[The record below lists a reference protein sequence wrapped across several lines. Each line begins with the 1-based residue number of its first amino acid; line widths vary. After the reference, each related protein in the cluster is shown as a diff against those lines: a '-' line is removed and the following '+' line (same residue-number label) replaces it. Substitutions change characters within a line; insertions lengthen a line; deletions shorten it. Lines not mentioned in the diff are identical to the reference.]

1 MLFPHVLLDGLE
13 GRMECGSIRAAL
25 SPAVHS
31 VGAAPQPPEGPQ
43 CIVVAQLDVPPG
55 GGGLEVED
63 VAQLPVASDEGGG
76 QAGAVGAG
84 DAHTLQVHTDQLF
97 CAHLLGQRGGHIVPV
112 AAVEVRHPVD
122 GVGPQGGEAG
132 CRGQQVVF
140 HLDLG
145 DVFQR
150 KLPGLESLLLHG
162 HEAQPDGAFA
172 EFIFVQH
179 PLDDLFQRSDVHA
192 ALSHSVFEECVQLG
206 KRRILGG
213 QLHHIL
219 AADGQPHVPGR
230 LVEVEGEHGAVQAA
244 DAGTRNDL
252 GPPAQLDQRPPDAH
266 LIAAAGAPARQH
278 QPLYGGVVL
287 RHVFCL
293 L

>member
-1 MLFPHVLLDGLE
+1 M
-13 GRMECGSIRAAL
+13 
-25 SPAVHS
+25 
-31 VGAAPQPPEGPQ
+31 
-43 CIVVAQLDVPPG
+43 
-55 GGGLEVED
+55 
-63 VAQLPVASDEGGG
+63 
-76 QAGAVGAG
+76 
-84 DAHTLQVHTDQLF
+84 
-97 CAHLLGQRGGHIVPV
+97 
-112 AAVEVRHPVD
+112 
-122 GVGPQGGEAG
+122 GPQGGEAG

-140 HLDLG
+140 HLPLG

-150 KLPGLESLLLHG
+150 KLPGLEGLLLHG
-162 HEAQPDGAFA
+162 HKAQPDGAFA

-179 PLDDLFQRSDVHA
+179 PLDDLFQRRDVHA

-219 AADGQPHVPGR
+219 TADGQPHVPGR

-252 GPPAQLDQRPPDAH
+252 GPPAQLGQRPPDAH

-278 QPLYGGVVL
+278 QRLYGGVVL